1 MKKIMAVCG
10 SGLGSSF
17 MVDMNIA
24 AILKDIGKDNEYE
37 TGHTSLAECTQ
48 NDADIF
54 VTALDLAD
62 SAQHLS
68 PLVILNRIMDK
79 TELKTKLLEIIGG

>member
-24 AILKDIGKDNEYE
+24 SILKEIGKDSEYE
-37 TGHTSLAECTQ
+37 SSHTSLAECTQ
-48 NDADIF
+48 NDAQVF
-54 VTALDLAD
+54 VTGLDLAD
-62 SAQHLS
+62 SAAHLS
-68 PLVILNRIMDK
+68 PLIVLNNLMDK